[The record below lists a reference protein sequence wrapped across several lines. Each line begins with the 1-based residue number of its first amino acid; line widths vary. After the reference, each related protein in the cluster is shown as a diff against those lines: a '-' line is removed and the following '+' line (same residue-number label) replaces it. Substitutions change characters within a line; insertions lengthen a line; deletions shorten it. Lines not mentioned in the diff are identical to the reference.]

1 MWGLAQP
8 WLMLLMK
15 RVPLIASGA
24 TTLIPPTAAR
34 HMATTVHSGS
44 MADSLS
50 APARGI
56 TGASM
61 ATRVTTCAAAL
72 AMAAATA
79 IAVDMRLAAD
89 MQVALADMRAEQPE
103 VMRAEQPEVMRAE
116 HPVDIA
122 AALHEVDSAV
132 AVPVVA
138 VVVAVPAVAVVVVVD
153 AVVVV
158 VVVDTGKF

>member
-1 MWGLAQP
+1 
-8 WLMLLMK
+8 MLLMK

-103 VMRAEQPEVMRAE
+103 VMRAE